1 MRTDPEQ
8 HMVIVKPVAAW
19 AEQAQK
25 ALADIDAANGG
36 VSPTRLAD
44 AKSIA
49 PQAFSSLIEAMVALE
64 SVTGQQV
71 DDELVQLA
79 RLVPVDQAV
88 Q

>member
-36 VSPTRLAD
+36 VSPAKLAD
-44 AKSIA
+44 GKKIN
-49 PQAFSSLIEAMVALE
+49 PQAFGLLIEALVALE
-64 SVTGQQV
+64 SQTGQKV
-71 DDELVQLA
+71 ADDLIQLA
-79 RLVPVDQAV
+79 GLVPVDQAI